1 MILLITEKCWTDDFA
16 FTGNFY
22 ERTYEYIT
30 ATDNV
35 IDALKNFVFEFDT
48 DNVFNNNDTE
58 KIRLFEKGERKYRS
72 IPINFDFPKQKVTYK

>member
-48 DNVFNNNDTE
+48 DNVFNNNDMFE
-58 KIRLFEKGERKYRS
+58 GECLGSEIVKIEV
-72 IPINFDFPKQKVTYK
+72 IQP

>member
-1 MILLITEKCWTDDFA
+1 MILLITEKCWTDDFK

-35 IDALKNFVFEFDT
+35 IDALKNFVFEFST
-48 DNVFNNNDTE
+48 DNVFNNNDMFE
-58 KIRLFEKGERKYRS
+58 GECLGSEIIKIEV
-72 IPINFDFPKQKVTYK
+72 IQP

>member
-1 MILLITEKCWTDDFA
+1 MILLITEKCWTDDFR

-35 IDALKNFVFEFDT
+35 IEALKNFVFEFDIN
-48 DNVFNNNDTE
+48 NVFNNNDMFE
-58 KIRLFEKGERKYRS
+58 GECLGSEIVKIEVIR
-72 IPINFDFPKQKVTYK
+72 P

>member
-1 MILLITEKCWTDDFA
+1 MILLITEKCWTDDFG

-48 DNVFNNNDTE
+48 DNVFNNNDMFE
-58 KIRLFEKGERKYRS
+58 GECLGSEIIKIEV
-72 IPINFDFPKQKVTYK
+72 IQP